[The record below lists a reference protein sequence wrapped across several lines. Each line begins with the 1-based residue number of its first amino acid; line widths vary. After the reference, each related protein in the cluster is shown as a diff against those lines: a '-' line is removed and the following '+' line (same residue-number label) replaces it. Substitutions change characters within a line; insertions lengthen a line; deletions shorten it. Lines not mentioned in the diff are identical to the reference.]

1 MFVRSIGWDA
11 AMTTKLERG
20 HEYTHGALL
29 FFGQVILVIV
39 QHLVQVQR
47 QLWSVLRAGER
58 KESADFSLFVSEVSH
73 RHWLLELSFI

>member
-1 MFVRSIGWDA
+1 
-11 AMTTKLERG
+11 MTAKLERG

-29 FFGQVILVIV
+29 FFGEVILVIV

-58 KESADFSLFVSEVSH
+58 KESADFSLC
-73 RHWLLELSFI
+73 LK

>member
-11 AMTTKLERG
+11 AMTAKLERG

-29 FFGQVILVIV
+29 FFGEVILVIV

-47 QLWSVLRAGER
+47 QLWSVLRAARE
-58 KESADFSLFVSEVSH
+58 KKVQILVY
-73 RHWLLELSFI
+73 LCLK